1 MKVFLTSNLNHYE
14 KIDGVKV
21 AKEIDNKNGLV
32 DQLKS
37 KLDGTR
43 GILFVPADAS
53 DKGKI
58 DEYSKILFDALRLS
72 GVVFDNYYVVDDN
85 SSVEDVRDKVLKS
98 DLVFLSGGDTYTQM
112 QYFENIK
119 LRDIL
124 IDYEGVIVGQ
134 SAGAINLA
142 EDVYNSPECEEDLS
156 RSCYFKGLGK
166 TNINIEPHFV
176 LDTSNFDSDEML
188 HRSAM
193 LEESRKRNLYA
204 IPDGSHI
211 FDDDREC
218 TIYGEYYLLKDSLV
232 QKQCSDGEKTKIY
245 DINRILGM
253 IKDEKEK
260 KEIIEELY
268 KIYQY
273 KILVAKGNYNLIE
286 VRNFIISVIN
296 KYRYKLEVKSFY
308 TNNSGIDALFL
319 DDIKNLCLLENMI
332 LQYVFCK
339 YVEKKIKEL

>member
-43 GILFVPADAS
+43 GILYIPADAS
-53 DKGKI
+53 NKDKI
-58 DEYSKILFDALRLS
+58 EEYSKILFDALRLS
-72 GVVFDNYYVVDDN
+72 GIVFDNYYVVDDK
-85 SSVEDVRDKVLKS
+85 SSVEEVRDRVLKS
-98 DLVFLSGGDTYTQM
+98 DLVFLSGGDTFTQM
-112 QYFENIK
+112 QHFENIK

-142 EDVYNSPECEEDLS
+142 EDVYNSPEYEEDLS

-204 IPDGSHI
+204 ILDGSHI
-211 FDDDREC
+211 FDDGVEC
-218 TIYGEYYLLKDSLV
+218 TIYGECYLLR
-232 QKQCSDGEKTKIY
+232 DGEVKKMCENGRNIT
-245 DINRILGM
+245 
-253 IKDEKEK
+253 IK
-260 KEIIEELY
+260 
-268 KIYQY
+268 
-273 KILVAKGNYNLIE
+273 
-286 VRNFIISVIN
+286 
-296 KYRYKLEVKSFY
+296 
-308 TNNSGIDALFL
+308 
-319 DDIKNLCLLENMI
+319 
-332 LQYVFCK
+332 
-339 YVEKKIKEL
+339 

>member
-43 GILFVPADAS
+43 GILYIPADAS
-53 DKGKI
+53 NKDKI
-58 DEYSKILFDALRLS
+58 EEYSKILFDALRLS
-72 GVVFDNYYVVDDN
+72 GIVFDNYYVVDDK
-85 SSVEDVRDKVLKS
+85 SSVGDVRDKVLNS
-98 DLVFLSGGDTYTQM
+98 DLVFLFGGDTFTQM
-112 QYFENIK
+112 QYFEEIK

-124 IDYEGVIVGQ
+124 SNYGGVIVGQ

-156 RSCYFKGLGK
+156 RPSSYKGLGK

-193 LEESRKRNLYA
+193 LEESKKRDLYA
-204 IPDGSHI
+204 ILDGSHI
-211 FDDDREC
+211 FDDGVEC
-218 TIYGEYYLLKDSLV
+218 TIYGECYLLR
-232 QKQCSDGEKTKIY
+232 DGEVKKMCENGRNIT
-245 DINRILGM
+245 
-253 IKDEKEK
+253 IK
-260 KEIIEELY
+260 
-268 KIYQY
+268 
-273 KILVAKGNYNLIE
+273 
-286 VRNFIISVIN
+286 
-296 KYRYKLEVKSFY
+296 
-308 TNNSGIDALFL
+308 
-319 DDIKNLCLLENMI
+319 
-332 LQYVFCK
+332 
-339 YVEKKIKEL
+339 